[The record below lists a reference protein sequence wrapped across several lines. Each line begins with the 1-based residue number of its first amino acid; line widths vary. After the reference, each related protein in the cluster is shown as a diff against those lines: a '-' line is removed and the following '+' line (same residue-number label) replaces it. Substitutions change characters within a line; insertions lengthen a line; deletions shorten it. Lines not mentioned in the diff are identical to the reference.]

1 MLATRVL
8 QKEGT
13 FYFIAYPAAEL
24 LDRVNFSSR
33 YYFEGEQIEADE
45 PGDDEV
51 ARFIAGVE
59 KSERSF
65 QRLLNRRKIRQIVNF
80 YETAVSQ
87 PLIPGTILL
96 FTDEVLGFEPVGS
109 FASMGNLSEP
119 RGKFLII
126 DGQHRL

>member
-80 YETAVSQ
+80 YEPAVSQ
-87 PLIPGTILL
+87 PLFPATILHFRVETL
-96 FTDEVLGFEPVGS
+96 RFG
-109 FASMGNLSEP
+109 LSDSWES
-119 RGKFLII
+119 
-126 DGQHRL
+126 